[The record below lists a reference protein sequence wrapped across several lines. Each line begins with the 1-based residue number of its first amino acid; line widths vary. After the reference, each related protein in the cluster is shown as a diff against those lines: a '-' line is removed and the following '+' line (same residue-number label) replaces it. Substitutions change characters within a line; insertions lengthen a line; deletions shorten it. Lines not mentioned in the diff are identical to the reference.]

1 MVTKILKLS
10 DIKAADYNSRKNLKP
25 DDEEYKSLKRRITI
39 AEFIRNNQNNLTSE
53 TSPMQGYGN
62 ILLPC
67 GVDENGDV
75 IYKYNGSGNKCLEKQ
90 NALAD
95 AEVARD

>member
-39 AEFIRNNQNNLTSE
+39 AEFIRNN
-53 TSPMQGYGN
+53 
-62 ILLPC
+62 
-67 GVDENGDV
+67 
-75 IYKYNGSGNKCLEKQ
+75 
-90 NALAD
+90 
-95 AEVARD
+95 